1 MSKFT
6 ENQVIYIINLWKTDF
21 LSLNIKSNTDKY
33 NKMSKDFNKK
43 FIANISDVQI
53 KNKIKYLKKKYSEVS
68 IISMYIR

>member
-53 KNKIKYLKKKYSEVS
+53 KNKIKYLKKS
-68 IISMYIR
+68 ILKLVL

>member
-33 NKMSKDFNKK
+33 NKMSQDFNKK

-53 KNKIKYLKKKYSEVS
+53 KNKIKYLKKS
-68 IISMYIR
+68 ILKLVL

>member
-21 LSLNIKSNTDKY
+21 LSLNIKTNTDKY

>member
-68 IISMYIR
+68 IISIYIR

>member
-43 FIANISDVQI
+43 FIANISGVQI